1 MASENIAV
9 DIGSTF
15 IKVMVGNKQ
24 KVRLCD
30 RLETPEGSV
39 SEDKIIDNGAISRV
53 LLEYLRKN
61 NVKSKDI
68 SFVVHGQDIIVR
80 HTETPIIDDEGV
92 RNSVEW
98 EIKQYLPES
107 GQNHYISYE
116 IIDKAVSVEKKI
128 YKILAVAAPREKVDN
143 YIVLAESMK
152 MNLKAIDIA
161 SNCIGRTF
169 RELVVKKFINSVGVI
184 DIGSSTISIVV
195 LDKGKLFIEREV
207 PFGIDAILDDIVK
220 KNGVS
225 YEEAYKQLLSNFSF
239 DNSMEPS
246 ELSKKILYLFNNVFS
261 SFEKIIEFYTT
272 GKQEKSLD
280 QIYVMGGANAIGGL
294 DKYISNYLESP
305 VTLVDDISKLFL
317 KIQLPKDCDIK
328 FYIGTLGLL
337 LRKE

>member
-30 RLETPEGSV
+30 RLETPGGSI

-98 EIKQYLPES
+98 EIKQYLPEN
-107 GQNHYISYE
+107 GQNHFISYE

-169 RELVVKKFINSVGVI
+169 RELVIKKFINSVGVI

-207 PFGIDAILDDIVK
+207 PFGMDAILDDMVK

>member
-1 MASENIAV
+1 MANENIAV
-9 DIGSTF
+9 DIGTTF
-15 IKVMVGNKQ
+15 IKIMVGNRQ

-30 RLETPEGSV
+30 RLVTPEGSV
-39 SEDKIIDNGAISRV
+39 SEDKIVDNEAISKV
-53 LLEYLRKN
+53 ILEFLRQN

-80 HTETPIIDDEGV
+80 HTETPIIDEEGV

-98 EIKQYLPES
+98 EIRQYLPDN
-107 GQNHYISYE
+107 GNNHYINYE
-116 IIDKAVSVEKKI
+116 IVDKVVTVEKKV
-128 YKILAVAAPREKVDN
+128 YKILAVAAPKEKIDN
-143 YIVLAESMK
+143 YLTIADSMK

-184 DIGSSTISIVV
+184 DIGSTTISIVV
-195 LDKGKLFIEREV
+195 LDRGKLFIEREV
-207 PFGIDAILDDIVK
+207 PFGIDAILNDIIK
-220 KNGVS
+220 KNGLS
-225 YEEAYKQLLSNFSF
+225 YEEAYKYLLSNFSF
-239 DNSMEPS
+239 DNSLEPN
-246 ELSKKILYLFNNVFS
+246 ELSKKVLYLFNNVFS

-272 GKQEKSLD
+272 GRQEKCLD

-317 KIQLPKDCDIK
+317 KIQLPKNCDIK